1 MIIDL
6 ECHIVSL
13 VPILYGVGAMKF
25 VDEIQMTVKAGDG
38 GDGIVAFRREKYRP
52 KSGPSGGDGGRGG
65 SVIMIADENI
75 GTLVDLRYRHHIEA
89 KRGENGQGNDC
100 YGKSAPDKIIRVP
113 VGTIITD
120 EDTGETIGDLTAHEA
135 LVVVAQGGDGG
146 LGNIH
151 FATSSNQAPR
161 ICTPGVKGEAKS
173 LRLELKLLADVGLVG
188 LPSVGKS
195 SIISRISA
203 ARPKIAE
210 YPFTTLVPNLGVV
223 KMDMDKGYVVADI
236 PGLIENAS
244 NGAGLGIQF
253 LKHIQRTATLVFVL
267 ALDATLENDLMQ
279 DLAVLRRELSA
290 FDESLTSR
298 PSLVVINKCDLQE
311 TRSLAPEIEATL
323 REAGMEMLLVSAATG
338 EGLEK
343 LKQKLA
349 IQVFA
354 DKTED

>member
-1 MIIDL
+1 
-6 ECHIVSL
+6 
-13 VPILYGVGAMKF
+13 MKF
-25 VDEIQMTVKAGDG
+25 VDEIQLTVKAGDG

-52 KSGPSGGDGGRGG
+52 KSGPSGGDGGSGG
-65 SVIMIADENI
+65 SIIMVADENV

-100 YGKSAPDKIIRVP
+100 YGKSAPDTIVRVP
-113 VGTIITD
+113 VGTIIFDDKT
-120 EDTGETIGDLTAHEA
+120 EEIIGDLTAHEQ

-151 FATSSNQAPR
+151 FSTSSNQAPR
-161 ICTPGVKGEAKS
+161 ICTPGGKGEAKS

-210 YPFTTLVPNLGVV
+210 YPFTTLIPNLGVV
-223 KMDMDKGYVVADI
+223 KMDLDKGFVVADI

-253 LKHIQRTATLVFVL
+253 LKHIQRTASLVFVL
-267 ALDATLENDLMQ
+267 ALDATLENDLLE
-279 DLAVLRRELSA
+279 DFEVLKKELSA
-290 FDESLTSR
+290 FDETLIQR
-298 PSLVVINKCDLQE
+298 PSLVVINKSDLQE
-311 TRSLAPEIEATL
+311 TKAIFPEIEAAL
-323 REAGMEMLLVSAATG
+323 AKVGLEVLMVSAATG
-338 EGLEK
+338 EGLDA
-343 LKQKLA
+343 LKYKLA
-349 IQVFA
+349 QRVFA
-354 DKTED
+354 ADDNDGAASPTI